1 MNITMTQLAE
11 LKQVS
16 RAAVSKKVKQGKL
29 DAAIVLVGS
38 KKKLNRDI
46 ALDLW
51 DKNTDPN
58 NDIVREKVNQKVNL
72 MDQIEAL
79 PKEEI
84 PEFSV
89 SRARKMKYDAD
100 LAAIEVKVKE
110 GLLVDAKETEHK
122 AYEMAIGLRN
132 KLMILPDRVSSFF
145 ALEKDAAVIGKILKE
160 ELMLAIRSAIPEGT
174 T

>member
-1 MNITMTQLAE
+1 MNITMAQLAE

-16 RAAVSKKVKQGKL
+16 KAAVSKKVRQGKL

-51 DKNTDPN
+51 DKNTDPSN
-58 NDIVREKVNQKVNL
+58 EIVREKVNQKVNL

-84 PEFSV
+84 P
-89 SRARKMKYDAD
+89 DNLLD
-100 LAAIEVKVKE
+100 LLQAE
-110 GLLVDAKETEHK
+110 
-122 AYEMAIGLRN
+122 
-132 KLMILPDRVSSFF
+132 
-145 ALEKDAAVIGKILKE
+145 
-160 ELMLAIRSAIPEGT
+160 PEGAEQAG
-174 T
+174 